1 MAAPF
6 RHACAVVLVATFALG
21 VNTASAQF
29 RAGVQGTVA
38 DQSGGAIPGA
48 TVVVLN
54 QETGVSNDT
63 VTNETGFYRVS
74 GLPPGR
80 YKVTATLSGFK
91 ESVADNVQVSAE
103 EIRGLNVVL
112 EPGGVQ
118 ETVTVVGGSSVLHT
132 ENADIAGTLGTVEI
146 QRLPQIGRDP
156 YELVRLTPGVF
167 GLGARS
173 GTGDAVGLPNQSGP
187 GDRTTRSSRPRTR
200 CRSPRTVSGWSRTAI
215 KSMV

>member
-1 MAAPF
+1 M
-6 RHACAVVLVATFALG
+6 
-21 VNTASAQF
+21 
-29 RAGVQGTVA
+29 A

-112 EPGGVQ
+112 AAGRRAGD
-118 ETVTVVGGSSVLHT
+118 GDGRGW
-132 ENADIAGTLGTVEI
+132 IASAAHGERRHRRHAGH
-146 QRLPQIGRDP
+146 GRD
-156 YELVRLTPGVF
+156 T
-167 GLGARS
+167 A
-173 GTGDAVGLPNQSGP
+173 AAA
-187 GDRTTRSSRPRTR
+187 DRP
-200 CRSPRTVSGWSRTAI
+200 
-215 KSMV
+215 